1 MAGKRNRGEGTV
13 RLWKD
18 GRWEGRVG
26 VGYDEA
32 DKPKIKNVLAKTKME
47 CVEKLEQLKE
57 QCGNH
62 RPTQLRPDMPF
73 GA

>member
-1 MAGKRNRGEGTV
+1 MV
-13 RLWKD
+13 
-18 GRWEGRVG
+18 

-32 DKPKIKNVLAKTKME
+32 GNPKTKNVLAKTKKE

-62 RPTQLRPDMPF
+62 RPTQVRPDMPF
-73 GA
+73 GAWSDY